1 MPINIMGNKFKAKIF
16 GLIHYFLTFF
26 EKIAI
31 TILDALFGVF
41 RFSKEYF
48 KGPDIFIHNRF

>member
-1 MPINIMGNKFKAKIF
+1 MGNKFKAKIF

-31 TILDALFGVF
+31 RILDALFGVF